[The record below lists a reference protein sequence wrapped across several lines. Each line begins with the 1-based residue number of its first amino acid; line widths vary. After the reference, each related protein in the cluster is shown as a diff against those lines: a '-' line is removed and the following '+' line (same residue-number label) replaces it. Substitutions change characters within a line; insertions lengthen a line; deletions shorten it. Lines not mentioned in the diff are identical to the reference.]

1 MADKAGKLNPD
12 EFSDLEPVLDDDS
25 FAFDF
30 EEDDSLSASNNE
42 ELDFGL
48 DPGMEPPDLDEINTL
63 DTSENNDDF
72 DFGTDSLDLGDS
84 NSSKQEDESEF
95 NMNSDDLGLDSM
107 VSSAGDEY
115 PDDTSSLDLDLDA
128 GLDLIDEELPKEEK
142 VSSREAK
149 KSNNDST
156 EEEEEILLDA
166 PDLFNDIEEP
176 QKSSKSIPNISSESE
191 SIENEF
197 SLDLEIDD
205 DDPLIDEKIDQIVNE
220 EDDSSPIKFQSKE
233 SHSEFNFDDLD
244 AEDEP
249 ITLSLD
255 ELENIVNAPMTKID
269 EESLDSS
276 PEIDTEFSS
285 LTEDSNSTDK
295 NYTDDELDQI
305 LGTDI
310 YEEDEK
316 EVGLL
321 DLGSTDLDIAFDET
335 IDPLSS
341 SKELETSDSLLL
353 DDEDMSDE
361 PIALSMDELQNI
373 MAEGEVGSESE
384 NLALDLDLETPPTN
398 VPDDI
403 DFTDFEENAE
413 LKNDIE
419 AEDGEGSIFS
429 EEELADEPITLSMDE
444 LENIAAFDDDTHSE
458 DSSEY
463 QDLSDE
469 ESVFTVEDTAE
480 DEPIT
485 LSMDELSNIT
495 GDEDVLGSAFD
506 DTLPDTSLDESEI
519 AWANEEKSEP
529 ELDDE
534 FSDLA
539 SGIDLTDDDAAAD
552 EPITLSIDELSAI
565 TSEPEDSSDIFSEED
580 LEDHSSLGQSDKK
593 DDDFEFDGDF
603 SSAFEEEDTSSPEL
617 KEEAKVE
624 SGADLDDFSSL
635 PEPDDSVDFD
645 EFSLEDG
652 DVSSEDVDKL
662 SEPSEEENSD
672 FGFDESSDEED
683 ESITLSDDELGNILG
698 GEDELPAIADFGE
711 SVDLTEESNEE
722 VDELNSDFAE
732 AISSVEDEVT
742 NISLEEDDDEPIALT
757 SEELTDIIGD
767 LPPGEDLEDIDSL
780 SFDDNHEP
788 ALESNLKS
796 SLDPN
801 DFEDESMIDLDEY
814 SVDGGLSP
822 LEEMRST
829 PIENVKEVDT
839 TDSSQDE
846 KSESFKDS
854 QGNELSNEDKKKVLT
869 YLDNLLGN
877 LPDDMIREFSKSN
890 YFDLYKKLM
899 KEIGL

>member
-63 DTSENNDDF
+63 DTSDNNDDF

-128 GLDLIDEELPKEEK
+128 GLDLIDEELPKEEQ

-276 PEIDTEFSS
+276 PEIDTQFSS

-617 KEEAKVE
+617 KEDAKVE

-742 NISLEEDDDEPIALT
+742 NISLEEDDDETIALT

>member
-1 MADKAGKLNPD
+1 
-12 EFSDLEPVLDDDS
+12 
-25 FAFDF
+25 
-30 EEDDSLSASNNE
+30 
-42 ELDFGL
+42 
-48 DPGMEPPDLDEINTL
+48 
-63 DTSENNDDF
+63 
-72 DFGTDSLDLGDS
+72 
-84 NSSKQEDESEF
+84 
-95 NMNSDDLGLDSM
+95 
-107 VSSAGDEY
+107 
-115 PDDTSSLDLDLDA
+115 
-128 GLDLIDEELPKEEK
+128 
-142 VSSREAK
+142 
-149 KSNNDST
+149 
-156 EEEEEILLDA
+156 
-166 PDLFNDIEEP
+166 
-176 QKSSKSIPNISSESE
+176 
-191 SIENEF
+191 
-197 SLDLEIDD
+197 
-205 DDPLIDEKIDQIVNE
+205 
-220 EDDSSPIKFQSKE
+220 
-233 SHSEFNFDDLD
+233 
-244 AEDEP
+244 
-249 ITLSLD
+249 
-255 ELENIVNAPMTKID
+255 
-269 EESLDSS
+269 
-276 PEIDTEFSS
+276 
-285 LTEDSNSTDK
+285 
-295 NYTDDELDQI
+295 
-305 LGTDI
+305 
-310 YEEDEK
+310 
-316 EVGLL
+316 
-321 DLGSTDLDIAFDET
+321 
-335 IDPLSS
+335 
-341 SKELETSDSLLL
+341 
-353 DDEDMSDE
+353 
-361 PIALSMDELQNI
+361 
-373 MAEGEVGSESE
+373 
-384 NLALDLDLETPPTN
+384 
-398 VPDDI
+398 
-403 DFTDFEENAE
+403 
-413 LKNDIE
+413 
-419 AEDGEGSIFS
+419 
-429 EEELADEPITLSMDE
+429 MDE

-698 GEDELPAIADFGE
+698 GEDELPAIADF
-711 SVDLTEESNEE
+711 
-722 VDELNSDFAE
+722 AE